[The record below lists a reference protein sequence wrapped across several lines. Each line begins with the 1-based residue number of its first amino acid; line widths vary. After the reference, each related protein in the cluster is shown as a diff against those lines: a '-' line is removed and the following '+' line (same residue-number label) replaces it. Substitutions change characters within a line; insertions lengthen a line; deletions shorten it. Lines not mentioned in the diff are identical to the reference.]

1 MKTSQAVAHFARQND
16 DNNADDE
23 ADGDHDGGQYE
34 EQQMTLGRW
43 TRRRAGRPSGVV
55 MVQTSRV
62 VGAVVAQLH
71 VVRPVLQNITAYRLH
86 QTGYQCDP

>member
-34 EQQMTLGRW
+34 EQQMTLGR
-43 TRRRAGRPSGVV
+43 
-55 MVQTSRV
+55 
-62 VGAVVAQLH
+62 
-71 VVRPVLQNITAYRLH
+71 
-86 QTGYQCDP
+86 